1 MTVSEW
7 RPIETAPVDQAVL
20 LHSRPC
26 GAIVGIFSSER
37 GEWRSPGPGEP
48 ALAIDKDQIT
58 HWMPLPPEP
67 EAASQPTLIYRTRI
81 VAH

>member
-1 MTVSEW
+1 MTFSEW

-20 LHSRPC
+20 LHSKRWGPT
-26 GAIVGIFSSER
+26 VGVFSSER
-37 GEWRSPGPGEP
+37 GMWRSPGPGEA
-48 ALAIDKDQIT
+48 ALALDKDEIT

-67 EAASQPTLIYRTRI
+67 ETPAQPTVVYRARI